1 MLVYCFLFFSIIQKQ
16 CGQYMRSNI
25 YRTLMKCTVEEKN
38 IFKSYNM
45 TYLTEK
51 ILFNINWLL
60 EVRGASKFSVNKD
73 AVK

>member
-1 MLVYCFLFFSIIQKQ
+1 
-16 CGQYMRSNI
+16 
-25 YRTLMKCTVEEKN
+25 
-38 IFKSYNM
+38 M

>member
-1 MLVYCFLFFSIIQKQ
+1 
-16 CGQYMRSNI
+16 
-25 YRTLMKCTVEEKN
+25 MKCTVEEKN

-51 ILFNINWLL
+51 ILFNINWFL